1 MAGSFL
7 WSWSKYQSPEEHT
20 WEHTLEWKLSIFL
33 KNKVSFLLLLLLLLS
48 RFSLVQL
55 CATPQ
60 TAAHKA
66 PPSLGFS
73 RQRTLEWF
81 AISFSKF
88 LTSLAKYRLPWK
100 TQMGSQSVLRQDLNF
115 QWRRQLWPLEDNA
128 VTNLYLDFETMSD
141 AQFKFWSS
149 RKVVDRLYKQA
160 WVYVLLPF
168 PGYGHLNR
176 CAKLFRGFLIYKI
189 EVRILCN
196 KFDGCDDNEKHSVS
210 HMQDLK
216 MQVYLYL
223 FCYCVHGN
231 YVLDWGD
238 RMEFEDVMP

>member
-1 MAGSFL
+1 MKAQHIPQRQSKFL
-7 WSWSKYQSPEEHT
+7 
-20 WEHTLEWKLSIFL
+20 
-33 KNKVSFLLLLLLLLS
+33 
-48 RFSLVQL
+48 
-55 CATPQ
+55 
-60 TAAHKA
+60 TAAAAK
-66 PPSLGFS
+66 SLESCPTLCDPTDGS
-73 RQRTLEWF
+73 PQGSPVPGILQARTLEWF

-100 TQMGSQSVLRQDLNF
+100 TQMGSQSVLWQDLNF
-115 QWRRQLWPLEDNA
+115 QWRRQLWTLEDNA

-168 PGYGHLNR
+168 PGYGCLNR
-176 CAKLFRGFLIYKI
+176 SAKLFLGFLIYKI
-189 EVRILCN
+189 EMRILCN
-196 KFDGCDDNEKHSVS
+196 KFDCCDDNEKHSVS

-231 YVLDWGD
+231 YVLD
-238 RMEFEDVMP
+238 

>member
-1 MAGSFL
+1 MKAQHIPQRQSKFL
-7 WSWSKYQSPEEHT
+7 
-20 WEHTLEWKLSIFL
+20 
-33 KNKVSFLLLLLLLLS
+33 
-48 RFSLVQL
+48 
-55 CATPQ
+55 
-60 TAAHKA
+60 TAAAAK
-66 PPSLGFS
+66 SLESCPTLCDPTDGS
-73 RQRTLEWF
+73 PQGSPVPGILQARTLEWF

-100 TQMGSQSVLRQDLNF
+100 TQMGSQSVLWQDLNF

-168 PGYGHLNR
+168 PGYGRLNR
-176 CAKLFRGFLIYKI
+176 SAKLFLVFLIYKI
-189 EVRILCN
+189 EMRILCN
-196 KFDGCDDNEKHSVS
+196 KFDCCDDNEKHSVS

-231 YVLDWGD
+231 YVLD
-238 RMEFEDVMP
+238 